1 MWEDL
6 LKKLG
11 IKSEELVSN
20 EQSSENNIEEA
31 KSENVAEQ
39 KAQQEVKQEA
49 NQKTEQEN
57 NQKDFSQAPGFN
69 DLTNL
74 IDYEILNGR
83 QLFIAKYG
91 NIEGIEK
98 MLPIIETQAYKEF
111 TNDLASGNL
120 KGNYFS
126 YLERAKETVTKMFEE
141 AYKAFQSFN
150 VYYQTQQKTKAKEE
164 PKKRPTLQEIYG
176 DYIKNLKNVTT
187 KHNYLIHMGWKP
199 PGVSS
204 IERGR
209 VALNERTEFK
219 T

>member
-1 MWEDL
+1 MWDEL

-11 IKSEELVSN
+11 VKSEELTQK
-20 EQSSENNIEEA
+20 EQSFDSDFEEA
-31 KSENVAEQ
+31 KNENVAEQ
-39 KAQQEVKQEA
+39 KAQQEVKQET

-57 NQKDFSQAPGFN
+57 NQKVFSQASGFN

-83 QLFIAKYG
+83 QLFVAKYG

-111 TNDLASGNL
+111 TNDLASGSL

-141 AYKAFQSFN
+141 AYKSFQSFN

-164 PKKRPTLQEIYG
+164 TKRNPTLQEIYG

-187 KHNYLIHMGWKP
+187 KYNYLIHMGEKP
-199 PGVSS
+199 PGVPS
-204 IERGR
+204 IERGK